1 MEHSRDINLWC
12 ESRFAYLHTH
22 LHNFKFTCV
31 WSSCYLGRDSFSRFF
46 HNDVPFSPPKTSN
59 TPLFV
64 HLCTHVEMLL
74 ACAYTDFVRTSL
86 PCPTTRLVQRP
97 PPGQMRSSCCL
108 LLLQKRRK
116 NCGRHASGQFL
127 FEFVGMTTI
136 KLLNIPPKN
145 GTMAMVMGNKMV
157 IGHALGLAHKPHPMV
172 TKNGSDQHKC
182 ARLWQTSEILL

>member
-1 MEHSRDINLWC
+1 MMW
-12 ESRFAYLHTH
+12 ESICVFATH

-59 TPLFV
+59 TPVFV

-116 NCGRHASGQFL
+116 NCGRHASGQFF
-127 FEFVGMTTI
+127 FELVGMTTI
-136 KLLNIPPKN
+136 KLLNIPPKKRHN
-145 GTMAMVMGNKMV
+145 GYGYGEQN
-157 IGHALGLAHKPHPMV
+157 GYWPHVGFGP
-172 TKNGSDQHKC
+172 
-182 ARLWQTSEILL
+182 